1 MDTAAPNESRGEEA
15 SETKEKSG
23 PHGQQPIEGLYF
35 LLEALDGSL
44 SFLLSQAL
52 AMVLNA
58 DVLKC
63 RVKSA
68 VVDDFC

>member
-1 MDTAAPNESRGEEA
+1 
-15 SETKEKSG
+15 
-23 PHGQQPIEGLYF
+23 LYF